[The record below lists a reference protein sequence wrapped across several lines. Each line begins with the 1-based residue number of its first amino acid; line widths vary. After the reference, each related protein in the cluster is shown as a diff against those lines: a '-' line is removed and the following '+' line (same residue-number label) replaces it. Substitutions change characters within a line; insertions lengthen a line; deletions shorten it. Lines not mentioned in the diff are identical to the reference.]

1 MNLIFQT
8 FNYFPMYAPGNHLLI
23 IKYYI
28 DKMMDKILLKCSNHF
43 QILFDLLVHELSPL
57 SGECDI
63 ALGCS

>member
-28 DKMMDKILLKCSNHF
+28 DKMMDKILLKCPNHF
-43 QILFDLLVHELSPL
+43 QILFDKMILKVKHIMENREL
-57 SGECDI
+57 C
-63 ALGCS
+63 

>member
-28 DKMMDKILLKCSNHF
+28 DKMMDKILLKCPNHY
-43 QILFDLLVHELSPL
+43 QRLFDNMILK
-57 SGECDI
+57 G
-63 ALGCS
+63 